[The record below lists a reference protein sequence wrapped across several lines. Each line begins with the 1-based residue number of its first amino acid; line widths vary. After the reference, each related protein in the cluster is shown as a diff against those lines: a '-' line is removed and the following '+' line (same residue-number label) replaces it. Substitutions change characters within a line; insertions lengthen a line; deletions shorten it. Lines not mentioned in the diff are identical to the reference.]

1 MNQTGP
7 VMVIAGTRPEV
18 LKLAP
23 VVAAL
28 RHIGVPTTLVATG
41 QHSEILERA
50 FDDVQ
55 LQPDVR
61 IDVLHPGQALP
72 ALIARVLDGIGALL
86 TAHNYSGVV
95 VQGDTASAF
104 GVPLRPF
111 FPACPSFMSRQDC
124 GQTGSTSRSRKR
136 RFVRCFPASRLATL
150 RPRGEP
156 PMHLCRRVSSLAA
169 SRSPATQSS
178 TRS

>member
-104 GVPLRPF
+104 GG
-111 FPACPSFMSRQDC
+111 A
-124 GQTGSTSRSRKR
+124 
-136 RFVRCFPASRLATL
+136 
-150 RPRGEP
+150 
-156 PMHLCRRVSSLAA
+156 LAA
-169 SRSPATQSS
+169 FLSGLPVFHVEAGLRTN
-178 TRS
+178 RL